1 MTTPTSIDLEAY
13 YQADETYSGVVN
25 DDNGDPVDLT
35 AGGSTNVEFQLAPE
49 YGATPVLSK
58 SLAGT
63 TLTAGTAAGTAV
75 GAYFFTITDNDWT
88 SLPLTGPK
96 RDWWHTVWRTSSAG
110 VRMPVARGKF
120 TVHGTVSSSVSS

>member
-1 MTTPTSIDLEAY
+1 MATPTELDLDAY
-13 YQADETYSGVVN
+13 YKSDESYSGVIN

-35 AGGSTNVEFQLAPE
+35 AGGSTNVEFQIASE
-49 YGATPVLSK
+49 YGAPPVLSK

-63 TLTAGTAAGTAV
+63 TITGGTVGDYSLTIA
-75 GAYFFTITDNDWT
+75 DSDWDT
-88 SLPLTGPK
+88 LPLTGPK

-120 TVHGTVSSSVSS
+120 TVHGTVSSAVSS